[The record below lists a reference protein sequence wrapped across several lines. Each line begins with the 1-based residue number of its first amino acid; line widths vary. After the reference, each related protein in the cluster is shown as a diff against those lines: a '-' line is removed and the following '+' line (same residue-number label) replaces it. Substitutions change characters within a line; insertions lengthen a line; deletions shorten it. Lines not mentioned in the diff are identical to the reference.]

1 MKQSFKCLFFPWQLS
16 EGLGMTPLCSSS
28 RTLGPF
34 EVLAPFLPGDGSVCA
49 YICDSHFCMP
59 LVSGLQYLGTG
70 CWKRHFQ
77 FVWGFFTNY
86 RSLLF
91 TWYVCLL
98 VSFPCLLLGEGG
110 VLIRVE
116 MTAGS
121 WPLPPLHGL
130 LRAGWMACYF
140 TEFPNILAG
149 IIFSAD
155 QETDSTR
162 LWFAQQ
168 YIAARGV
175 SNHYCCCS
183 AGIGC
188 ELLAITVLFQIFFS
202 NYFWTCSSNLK
213 GKGTDLSQM
222 LSRICSFCSS
232 THSVAL
238 LCQSGG
244 T

>member
-1 MKQSFKCLFFPWQLS
+1 MAAKWGSWDDSLVFLKPHFGALWSISPLFCLVMALSAPIYVTVTFACLWCLACSIWGQDAENGIFSLS
-16 EGLGMTPLCSSS
+16 EASLPITGHSC
-28 RTLGPF
+28 
-34 EVLAPFLPGDGSVCA
+34 LPGMSAFLFLFLAFSWEREGSW
-49 YICDSHFCMP
+49 
-59 LVSGLQYLGTG
+59 SGLRWTA
-70 CWKRHFQ
+70 
-77 FVWGFFTNY
+77 
-86 RSLLF
+86 
-91 TWYVCLL
+91 
-98 VSFPCLLLGEGG
+98 
-110 VLIRVE
+110 
-116 MTAGS
+116 AGS

-175 SNHYCCCS
+175 SNHYCRCS